1 MNHTSCQILRKGALH
16 LARYEYR
23 YRRPQRRRIR
33 IRYLVLPL
41 LLLVMLVYPF
51 WEAGTLKVMEHT
63 LQVSGLPAN
72 LKNLKIVY
80 ASDFHQGSW
89 FPQSRVNEVVAQ
101 INALSPDIIV
111 LGGDYAQ
118 DSASA
123 IDFFRDAPAFQ
134 ARLGVFGVAGN
145 HDRTEPESNLN
156 LLIAQMK
163 AAGVVP
169 LVNSVSRMKVGQS
182 YVYIAG
188 VDDKNN
194 GFPDVAGVASQVY
207 ADDFVIFAGHTP
219 DLMPD
224 VLKARSADNDS
235 HWFDLALFGHTHGGQ
250 ISFLGHT
257 PFAKLS
263 PEVGARYLSGWM
275 EENRAAV
282 LVSNG
287 VGTSGLPVRLF
298 APPQIHLITLKSR

>member
-1 MNHTSCQILRKGALH
+1 MP
-16 LARYEYR
+16 RYEYR

-33 IRYLVLPL
+33 WRLLLPVLLVLL
-41 LLLVMLVYPF
+41 LAVYPF
-51 WEAGTLKVMEHT
+51 VEPRMLSIEEHT
-63 LQVSGLPAN
+63 LQVRSLPSN
-72 LKNLKIVY
+72 LKNLKIVF
-80 ASDFHQGSW
+80 ASDIHKSMW
-89 FPQSRVNEVVAQ
+89 FTQEQV
-101 INALSPDIIV
+101 NALFTTINNLNADLVI
-111 LGGDYAQ
+111 LGGDYAD
-118 DSASA
+118 DSDGA
-123 IDFFRDAPAFQ
+123 IEFFKTAPDLY
-134 ARLGVFGVAGN
+134 ARLGVYAVLGN
-145 HDRTEPESNLN
+145 HDRTEPESNLGV
-156 LLIAQMK
+156 LIKQMQDRNI
-163 AAGVVP
+163 VP
-169 LVNSVSRMKVGQS
+169 LVNSVSRAKVGQS

-188 VDDKNN
+188 VDDYYN
-194 GFPDVAGVASQVY
+194 GFPDVLGVASQVY

-257 PFAKLS
+257 PFSKLS

-275 EENRAAV
+275 EENRAGV

-287 VGTSGLPVRLF
+287 VGTSWLPVRLF